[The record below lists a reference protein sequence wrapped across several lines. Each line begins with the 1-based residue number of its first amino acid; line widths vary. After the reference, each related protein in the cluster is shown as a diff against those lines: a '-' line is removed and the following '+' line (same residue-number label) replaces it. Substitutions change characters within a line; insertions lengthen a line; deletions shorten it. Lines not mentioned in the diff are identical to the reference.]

1 MRKILADASCIR
13 HNSVLYLICFCRC
26 VGIGRRGGLKIHCQR
41 WRAGSSPATGTSSE
55 IPTTVPFPASPKTA
69 LWWEFLRFQPRPRV
83 RPPGNDAQRHCL
95 AGEAADGGISWARGW
110 GGLSSGIFF
119 VNARQKKS
127 GPFLA
132 SISHKIS
139 HGFCAS
145 LYGSCSFILLSWHG
159 RYQKGADPQ
168 KQGPRFH
175 FITKSGSYCARSSS
189 RQSPQAPFAS

>member
-1 MRKILADASCIR
+1 MPAMACGFESR
-13 HNSVLYLICFCRC
+13 HRHQLRNSHHRSVSGFAENCTL
-26 VGIGRRGGLKIHCQR
+26 VGISSLPTATQ
-41 WRAGSSPATGTSSE
+41 SSPARQRRT
-55 IPTTVPFPASPKTA
+55 AS
-69 LWWEFLRFQPRPRV
+69 L
-83 RPPGNDAQRHCL
+83 PGGRSRRWRHL
-95 AGEAADGGISWARGW
+95 LGSRL